1 EFLHALSNGM
11 VSFMSLMGVCESHLA
26 MQILTK
32 ALAAYG
38 VKGNA
43 EAFLKAKEKNDVAGM
58 LEAGLNIALDI
69 ITLFSSCFDG
79 DTPVA
84 TETGFKR
91 IDEIRAGDR
100 VWSYNIE
107 TGERALK
114 AVKEVFVRENDELL
128 HIETSRGVVDA
139 TTSHPFYVVGKGW
152 VAAGDL
158 SVGDSIHAISGD
170 AGIVTGL
177 RLEKLDKPIP
187 VYNLEVEDFHSYFVG
202 SGVLVH
208 NRCVV
213 KENDVKIEYY
223 PGDHDPLHF
232 HVYGKGRMSK
242 IDISGN
248 PLKGYN
254 LTAQQRKVVKK
265 HLDDLLKFIAGQ

>member
-1 EFLHALSNGM
+1 MPCIKIVWSLGESSGLNFWVVLGMLKGAAYSIQFACSMRSLVVAMLTGDAEEFLHALSNGM

-100 VWSYNIE
+100 VWSYNVE

-187 VYNLEVEDFHSYFVG
+187 VYNLEVEDFQSYFV
-202 SGVLVH
+202 
-208 NRCVV
+208 
-213 KENDVKIEYY
+213 
-223 PGDHDPLHF
+223 
-232 HVYGKGRMSK
+232 
-242 IDISGN
+242 
-248 PLKGYN
+248 
-254 LTAQQRKVVKK
+254 
-265 HLDDLLKFIAGQ
+265 